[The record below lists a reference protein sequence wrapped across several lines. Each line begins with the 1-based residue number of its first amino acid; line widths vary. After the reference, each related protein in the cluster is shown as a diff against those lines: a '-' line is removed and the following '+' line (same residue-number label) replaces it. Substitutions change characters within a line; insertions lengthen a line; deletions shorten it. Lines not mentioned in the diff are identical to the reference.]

1 MRDECCNMSIQKF
14 VDGFCGV
21 HSCVHATTV
30 MEEQYFR
37 HFVGGT
43 NPMKVSIQSS

>member
-1 MRDECCNMSIQKF
+1 MSIQKF

-21 HSCVHATTV
+21 HTCVRATIV

-37 HFVGGT
+37 HFVGDIDSV
-43 NPMKVSIQSS
+43 KVSIRSS